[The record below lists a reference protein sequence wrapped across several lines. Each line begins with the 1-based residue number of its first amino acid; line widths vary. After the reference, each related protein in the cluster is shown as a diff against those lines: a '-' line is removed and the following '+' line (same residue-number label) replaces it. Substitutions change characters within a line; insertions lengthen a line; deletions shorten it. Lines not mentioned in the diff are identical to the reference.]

1 MRIATGVVV
10 VLMLGCSPSP
20 PPRDN
25 LSGTVR
31 LGDQIVVE
39 GIVTLHGSDGRTA
52 NSSIRT
58 DGSFSI
64 DDPPLG
70 LCQITVEAVPD
81 PTGAYSHGESGTRPS
96 PIPLKYAKPG
106 NGLQVEITPGQHRH
120 DIALA
125 K

>member
-1 MRIATGVVV
+1 MRIATGVAI
-10 VLMLGCSPSP
+10 VLMIGCSPSP

-39 GIVTLHGSDGRTA
+39 GIVTLHGSEGRMA

-70 LCQITVEAVPD
+70 LCQITGEVVPD
-81 PTGAYSHGESGTRPS
+81 PTGAYAHGESGGRASPS
-96 PIPLKYAKPG
+96 PLTYA
-106 NGLQVEITPGQHRH
+106 
-120 DIALA
+120 
-125 K
+125 